1 MQEGGAKTGTVL
13 TLRPLVLQTMS
24 RKKLRRDREAGLHFN
39 WHLPEGSS
47 GRILLALAV
56 AILFWGAL
64 LVYVQIRVP
73 EPSALPN
80 RASDL
85 EIIDLESIGNL
96 RLSNFIERES
106 PFSNRWEVGDST
118 ALEKQVESA
127 LAQVSRQPYQ
137 VILEQTDHL
146 SKASMLIPL
155 QGLPGH
161 ELGALPPPEPVEIQ
175 PIQRVPAEWWLS
187 VDKTEGAEDWKGMT
201 FRWEGEEQGL
211 SVGESWTFQIG
222 LDWRGRLI
230 SSLPL
235 KGRKETP
242 SKAVH
247 DALRAT
253 TFPQVKEGSPIR
265 WWMLEARTEDR
276 SKKSTLNLK
285 LPTQL
290 SE

>member
-1 MQEGGAKTGTVL
+1 
-13 TLRPLVLQTMS
+13 MS
-24 RKKLRRDREAGLHFN
+24 RKKLHRDRKAGFHFN
-39 WHLPEGSS
+39 WHLPDGSF
-47 GRILLALAV
+47 GRLLLALAV
-56 AILFWGAL
+56 AILFWGSL
-64 LVYVQIRVP
+64 LAYVQIRVP
-73 EPSALPN
+73 GPSALPQ

-85 EIIDLESIGNL
+85 EIIDLDFAGNL

-106 PFSNRWEVGDST
+106 PFSNRWEVGEST
-118 ALEKQVESA
+118 ALEKRVKSA
-127 LAQVSRQPYQ
+127 LNQVSRKPYQ
-137 VILEQTDHL
+137 VILEQVDHV
-146 SKASMLIPL
+146 SKASMVSPL
-155 QGLPGH
+155 QGLPGY
-161 ELGALPPPEPVEIQ
+161 ELGTLPPPKPVEIL
-175 PIQRVPAEWWLS
+175 PIQRLPAEWWLS
-187 VDKTEGAEDWKGMT
+187 VDKMEAKVDTSDKREDWGGMT

-276 SKKSTLNLK
+276 SQKAVLTPK
-285 LPTQL
+285 LPLLTPEL
-290 SE
+290 PE